1 MTDLVKE
8 LDECAKRQLSC
19 APSYIP
25 KSLEY
30 LAAREI
36 EAQRTRIAILSEQVI
51 SGFYEEEIPLFT
63 QGEPTHELQDVVTAD
78 EVTRY
83 VMKIVSLTKELE
95 GVKAAVDNWLKDN
108 SEKIAELERWKQAL
122 DDEAVVTFTLS
133 GQNKDDPRKMLM
145 DIINWHV
152 AVALDP
158 KVNGGYSLVKVDQPE
173 ESDDGKGTQDF

>member
-1 MTDLVKE
+1 
-8 LDECAKRQLSC
+8 
-19 APSYIP
+19 
-25 KSLEY
+25 
-30 LAAREI
+30 
-36 EAQRTRIAILSEQVI
+36 
-51 SGFYEEEIPLFT
+51 
-63 QGEPTHELQDVVTAD
+63 
-78 EVTRY
+78 
-83 VMKIVSLTKELE
+83 LE